1 MIGEILAIISRGLT
15 VFSQGHKV
23 IETITD
29 FRPNLQ
35 TLRPREVRQDF
46 HAERLYALEVR
57 LEDLESQAKEQNAQ
71 TAELRQTL
79 TDAVRTTEALGHR
92 LSTVFWIATVGCGL
106 AFIGLILVAV
116 ALTRTIR

>member
-23 IETITD
+23 IETIAD
-29 FRPNLQ
+29 IRPDLQ
-35 TLRPREVRQDF
+35 TARPREVHKDF

-57 LEDLESQAKEQNAQ
+57 LEDLESQAKEQSAQ

-79 TDAVRTTEALGHR
+79 TDAARTAEALSHR
-92 LSTVFWIATVGCGL
+92 LRTVFWIATVGCAL
-106 AFIGLILVAV
+106 AFLGL
-116 ALTRTIR
+116 

>member
-29 FRPNLQ
+29 FRPDLQ
-35 TLRPREVRQDF
+35 AARQREVRKDF

-57 LEDLESQAKEQNAQ
+57 LEDLESQTKEQDAQ

-79 TDAVRTTEALGHR
+79 TDAARTTEALAHR
-92 LSTVFWIATVGCGL
+92 LRTVFWIATVGCAL
-106 AFIGLILVAV
+106 AFIGVVLAAV